1 MTSLPRNF
9 GSAIDLSAL
18 KNPPS
23 AASRAEIAGVD
34 VTKES
39 LMRDLLPSS
48 NEQVVI
54 LICWSPRSPQSM
66 KVMATLGKLHS
77 EDSEESL
84 AAQGSDP
91 AGGAGWL
98 LANVNV
104 DAQVEVAQA
113 LQVQAVP
120 FAIAIIQ
127 EQLVPLF
134 ETVPTDSQ
142 LRTVIDKVISL
153 AAERGVGA
161 ARVTDTGADQEA
173 PSEEKLEPEELAA
186 LAALEKSDFSGAK
199 AAYQQWLNRSPGNT
213 LATLGLAQVEL
224 LLRIEGLDL
233 GETIMS
239 ADASPEKIELQI
251 QAADCEIA
259 QGNFTAAFDRLISTI
274 KNSSAEDGK
283 DERKRVQSHLVGLFL
298 LVDPAE
304 PELKSARQRLAS
316 ALF

>member
-1 MTSLPRNF
+1 M
-9 GSAIDLSAL
+9 DLSAL

-54 LICWSPRSPQSM
+54 LICWSPRSLESK
-66 KVMATLGKLHS
+66 KVMSTLGKLHS
-77 EDSEESL
+77 EDSV
-84 AAQGSDP
+84 AAQGRDP
-91 AGGAGWL
+91 GSNAGWL

-104 DAQVEVAQA
+104 DTQVEVAQA

-134 ETVPTDSQ
+134 ETVPTDAQ

-153 AAERGVGA
+153 AAERGVGTVRDA
-161 ARVTDTGADQEA
+161 GAGADQEVS
-173 PSEEKLEPEELAA
+173 SEEKLEPEELAA
-186 LAALEKSDFSGAK
+186 LAALEKSDYAGAK
-199 AAYQQWLNRSPGNT
+199 VAYQQWLNRSPGNM

-224 LLRIEGLDL
+224 LLRIDELDL
-233 GETIMS
+233 SDTIVS
-239 ADASPEKIELQI
+239 ADAERDNIELQI

-274 KNSSAEDGK
+274 KNCSSDDGK

-298 LVDPAE
+298 LVDPSE